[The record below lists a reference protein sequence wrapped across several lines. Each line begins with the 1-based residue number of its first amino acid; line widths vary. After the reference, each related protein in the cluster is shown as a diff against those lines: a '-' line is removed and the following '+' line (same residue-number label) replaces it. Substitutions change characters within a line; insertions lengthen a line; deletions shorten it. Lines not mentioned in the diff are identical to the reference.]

1 MFILTVAC
9 GGSHLAAGLHRV
21 VYRGTGEAEERLALG
36 GHHLHSDDAVTLRDL
51 LVRSHAVGNDG
62 GVAGHA
68 WRASTVLQTERWLCS
83 QCDIAFC
90 HSVSI
95 CPSCNVE
102 SATVRFEA
110 NESLHARARGVHDSA
125 YGRQLRFLQH
135 REQHTGVIPSLGRFT
150 DDNYEDCSKKHTPA

>member
-1 MFILTVAC
+1 MAC

-36 GHHLHSDDAVTLRDL
+36 GHHPHSDDAVTLRDL

-68 WRASTVLQTERWLCS
+68 WRASTVLQTARWLCS
-83 QCDIAFC
+83 QCGIAFC

-110 NESLHARARGVHDSA
+110 NESLHARARGVHDAPAPSA
-125 YGRQLRFLQH
+125 PFNVPSVSA
-135 REQHTGVIPSLGRFT
+135 REPPSVL
-150 DDNYEDCSKKHTPA
+150 EI